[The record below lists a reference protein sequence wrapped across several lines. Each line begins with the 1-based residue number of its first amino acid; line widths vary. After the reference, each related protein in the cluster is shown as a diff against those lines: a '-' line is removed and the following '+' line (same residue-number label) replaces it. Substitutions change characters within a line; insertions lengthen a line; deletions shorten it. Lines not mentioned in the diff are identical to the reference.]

1 VDSFVAVGRLMR
13 THGIFGDI
21 LCKPLT
27 FDFERHSLLKKVY
40 LEISSGNIKEAV
52 ISHSEIYGAVWKL
65 RFEGFNSP
73 EQVQPFVN
81 AYVLVP
87 EHERLPLPEGQ
98 FYFSDFE
105 NFEAV
110 DAEGNAI
117 GSVLSAGE
125 MPSVNVFN
133 LLVKKQEITVPWIDD
148 CILNVDMDAKKITVN
163 FEYIQTLVLN

>member
-40 LEISSGNIKEAV
+40 LEFSGGDIKEAV
-52 ISHSEIYGAVWKL
+52 ISHSEIYGAVWKFH
-65 RFEGFNSP
+65 FEGFNSP
-73 EQVQPFVN
+73 EQLKPFVN

-87 EHERLPLPEGQ
+87 ESERMPLPEGQ

-110 DAEGNAI
+110 DAQGNAI
-117 GSVLSAGE
+117 GKVLSASE

-133 LLVKKQEITVPWIDD
+133 LLVKEKEVVVPWIDD
-148 CILNVDMDAKKITVN
+148 CVLNVDMEGKRIMLN
-163 FEYIQTLVLN
+163 MEFIQSLML